1 MMPVLND
8 FAYVYSI
15 YLLISNSLVNS
26 VKSTNIKHGYK
37 TDHCLVELLI
47 DKLYMESGPGMFKMN
62 NSILLDKAY
71 HNNLKEHMKETVRI
85 SEGCNPNT
93 LWELIKGLLETK
105 QSNIQCL

>member
-1 MMPVLND
+1 M
-8 FAYVYSI
+8 
-15 YLLISNSLVNS
+15 NS

-85 SEGCNPNT
+85 NEGCNPNT

-105 QSNIQCL
+105 QSNSVFIKKERKRERN